1 MKKLIYAAAV
11 AMAVVSVSNVFAGQD
26 KQNAC
31 INGMAPT
38 DTVVTDTTQ
47 APSGDVAMMMVN
59 PTDTVVDVPTDTTS
73 ATV

>member
-11 AMAVVSVSNVFAGQD
+11 TMAVVSVSNVFAGQD

-47 APSGDVAMMMVN
+47 APSGDVAMMMN
-59 PTDTVVDVPTDTTS
+59 PTDTVVDVSTDTTS